1 MGMTNSKKS
10 RRTRRITLTAIAAA
24 LASTVPGPAG
34 ADDVDV
40 QSIGQCPSG
49 YFCVW
54 SGTNFTGT
62 IWKTNTTNS
71 YKSIGP
77 STIHSL
83 YNNRTKRSTLYE
95 LAGGGGLSDC
105 YNAGE
110 QYSSLAGWR
119 TTANST
125 YLSTTT
131 LC

>member
-1 MGMTNSKKS
+1 MTIQ
-10 RRTRRITLTAIAAA
+10 T
-24 LASTVPGPAG
+24 
-34 ADDVDV
+34 
-40 QSIGQCPSG
+40 IGQCPSG

-62 IWKTNTTNS
+62 IWKTNTTSS

-95 LAGGGGLSDC
+95 LSGGGGLSDC

-110 QYSSLAGWR
+110 QYSSLSGWR
-119 TTANST
+119 ITANSV